1 MSNDIY
7 HEETYTH
14 KNGKKYHVCWYHD
27 YDYGSPLENGDGYGE
42 TVRMDWN
49 PTNEEQLEQHIADNE
64 DEDEEGEGIELE
76 EHTRL
81 TMMRQLSRPYNR
93 YDSGLYYDVLS
104 SLHKARE
111 EGWGMGAKWKAAN
124 PDATREQEL
133 MAAVDADFKHLK
145 GWYDDD
151 WHWLTVGVAPL
162 DEDDEPMED
171 DREYCGGYEST
182 ILDDDEDNRAYKRE
196 AIENKIHDIEWALK
210 KELHKNQLEL
220 DLCPT

>member
-7 HEETYTH
+7 DEETYTH
-14 KNGKKYHVCWYHD
+14 KNGKSYHVCWYYD
-27 YDYGSPLENGDGYGE
+27 YDMGPPQKEGDGYGVTE
-42 TVRMDWN
+42 RMDWN

-64 DEDEEGEGIELE
+64 PELE
-76 EHTRL
+76 EETRL
-81 TMMRQLSRPYNR
+81 RLMRQLSRPSNR

-104 SLHKARE
+104 SLHKAKTE
-111 EGWGMGAKWKAAN
+111 WGVAPERCMEVVEK
-124 PDATREQEL
+124 
-133 MAAVDADFKHLK
+133 DFKYLK

-162 DEDDEPMED
+162 DEDGEVLEH

-196 AIENKIHDIEWALK
+196 AIENKIHDIEWAIK
-210 KELHKNQLEL
+210 KALHKGQMEL
-220 DLCPT
+220 AFA